1 MDCPGSRA
9 SRRQLVLG
17 LSGLVLWQLAG
28 GSSPG
33 NRAQGSP
40 LAGDDVDVGTVT
52 VHVEY
57 VVSGGARPR
66 PDPASGRPPPPP
78 EPTRYPAVGVVVQAV
93 PAGDGTAA
101 PAATAVTD
109 PAGIAALVLP
119 AGSYWL
125 IVPRPPAGSAGPGAA
140 AIVRELPDGT
150 SVSSWASVDLDPG
163 ATPEVTLSLVQ
174 LRP

>member
-1 MDCPGSRA
+1 MDCAGRRA

-17 LSGLVLWQLAG
+17 LGGLVLWQLVG
-28 GSSPG
+28 DSPP
-33 NRAQGSP
+33 RSQAQGGR
-40 LAGDDVDVGTVT
+40 LAEDDGGMGTVT

-66 PDPASGRPPPPP
+66 PDPASGRQPPPP
-78 EPTRYPAVGVVVQAV
+78 EPTRSPAAGVVVQAV

-101 PAATAVTD
+101 PAASSVTD
-109 PAGIAALVLP
+109 SAGSADLVLP
-119 AGSYWL
+119 AGAYWL
-125 IVPRPPAGSAGPGAA
+125 IVPRPPAGSAGPLAA

-150 SVSSWASVDLDPG
+150 GVSSWASVDLAAG